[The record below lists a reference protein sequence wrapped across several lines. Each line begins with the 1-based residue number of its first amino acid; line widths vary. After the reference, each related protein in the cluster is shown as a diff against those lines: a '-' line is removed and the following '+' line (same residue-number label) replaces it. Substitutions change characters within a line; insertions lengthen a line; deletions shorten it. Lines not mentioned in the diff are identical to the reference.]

1 MAVVTATN
9 LRKEIAGN
17 LLFEGVS
24 FKLERRDRLSLSGPN
39 GAGKTTLLR
48 MLASETEIHG
58 GELAFS
64 KGTRVALHDQRPPL
78 ERSQTLR
85 EYVLSGASDLI
96 ALEEELGRLEQ
107 AMAAGDHSAATM
119 RRYSDAQARLEHAG
133 GYAWRERA
141 AGVVRGLGFAEADL
155 DRPLT
160 TFSGG
165 ELTRASLS
173 RALGGDPDL
182 LLLDEPTNH
191 LDVSSLEWLER
202 ELTSMDAAV
211 VLVAHDRWF
220 LEATTTA
227 VLELG
232 GGRSTFFPG
241 PWHHWRREKAAR
253 ALDAQKSAERVS
265 ADIQRLERFVERF
278 RYKKTKARQAQAKL
292 TQIGRLEQE
301 RAKAVD
307 ELSLLNR
314 SQRGLGFEFLKP
326 ARSGRTVL
334 ETVGLDLSAGEK
346 QLVSEVSVALERGEH
361 VALVGPNGSGKTT
374 LLETVLGR
382 REPDGG
388 KTRLGHGVVP
398 AYFSQHEIELDER
411 LTVLETAQ
419 RETGLS
425 RPLSQNLLGRFLFS
439 GWEEHQKPVAVLSG
453 GERRRLALALVVAS
467 GANFLVL
474 DEPDQPPRPREPRS
488 ARGRPRGV
496 PRHAAARLARPRAPR
511 RGRRAHAGDRGRNG
525 EELRRWVG
533 RVRGAK
539 GRGFAGRGRCWSGAR
554 HRQESVT
561 EAARKA
567 ASSPAQR
574 AGAARGRDRESGGGD
589 RGARAAPGGGLGGR
603 RCGCGAQAR
612 PRPARGAARPLGAAV
627 RGVAG
632 PAAVLGPE
640 GVERER
646 VQRNGENLLPAS
658 VADADE
664 EGLVDVEL
672 AAVPPPAGAVDRDGT
687 LVVGEH
693 VAELRLVGRVAER
706 LCRLEE
712 VEDRTA
718 ALIDPGDRRAPDH
731 RPDRILG
738 DQRREG
744 ARVAPKRGEDPLR
757 ELDVRMTHAS

>member
-1 MAVVTATN
+1 MAVVTATS
-9 LRKEIAGN
+9 LRKELAGN
-17 LLFEGVS
+17 LLFDGVS

-48 MLASETEIHG
+48 MLAGETEIHG
-58 GELAFS
+58 GELIFS

-78 ERSQTLR
+78 ERSLTLR
-85 EYVLSGASDLI
+85 EYVLSGAGDLV
-96 ALEEELGRLEQ
+96 ALEEELARLEQ
-107 AMAAGDHSAATM
+107 AMTSGDHGAATM

-202 ELTSMDAAV
+202 ELASMDAAV

-220 LEATTTA
+220 LEATTTD
-227 VLELG
+227 VLELA

-241 PWHHWRREKAAR
+241 PWHVWRREKAAR

-474 DEPDQPPRPREPRS
+474 DEPTNHLDLESRE
-488 ARGRPRGV
+488 A
-496 PRHAAARLARPRAPR
+496 L
-511 RGRRAHAGDRGRNG
+511 
-525 EELRRWVG
+525 
-533 RVRGAK
+533 
-539 GRGFAGRGRCWSGAR
+539 
-554 HRQESVT
+554 
-561 EAARKA
+561 EAALEA
-567 ASSPAQR
+567 FPGTMLLVSHDR
-574 AGAARGRDRESGGGD
+574 A
-589 RGARAAPGGGLGGR
+589 
-603 RCGCGAQAR
+603 
-612 PRPARGAARPLGAAV
+612 
-627 RGVAG
+627 
-632 PAAVLGPE
+632 
-640 GVERER
+640 
-646 VQRNGENLLPAS
+646 LL
-658 VADADE
+658 DA
-664 EGLVDVEL
+664 
-672 AAVPPPAGAVDRDGT
+672 
-687 LVVGEH
+687 
-693 VAELRLVGRVAER
+693 VAER
-706 LCRLEE
+706 TLAIEAGTVRGYDGGWAEYVARRDEALRVEAAVDPVPGTVKKASRKPRERPQPRRPSELERLEGE
-712 VEDRTA
+712 IASQEEAIAVLEQRLAEDWADVDAVA
-718 ALIDPGDRRAPDH
+718 AHKHAR
-731 RPDRILG
+731 
-738 DQRREG
+738 DQLEALL
-744 ARVAPKRGEDPLR
+744 ARWEQLF
-757 ELDVRMTHAS
+757 EASQAQPQA